1 MARIQVKRMPQRM
14 LPRTFLT
21 IRTAVK
27 TMPIM
32 ARRTVMP
39 TVWKVPVAADCL
51 NENRAILV
59 AGLAT
64 MIWAFSRPM
73 RAMNRPM
80 PAETAFFK
88 VMGMAL
94 KIASRTLVK
103 DRMMKITPSQKTAI
117 SQV

>member
-1 MARIQVKRMPQRM
+1 
-14 LPRTFLT
+14 
-21 IRTAVK
+21 
-27 TMPIM
+27 
-32 ARRTVMP
+32 MP
-39 TVWKVPVAADCL
+39 TVWKVSVAADCL

-88 VMGMAL
+88 VIGMAL
-94 KIASRTLVK
+94 KMASRTLVR
-103 DRMMKITPSQKTAI
+103 DRTMKIRPSKKTAARAI